1 MLILR
6 RLSAQNYFRRI
17 SRNSS
22 GPRISRLLRRCCS
35 SAGAVLSR
43 MWSIVLAAIS
53 AALGAASGRERD
65 ATVRFLQ

>member
-17 SRNSS
+17 SRNSF